1 MELIQQQIKKEI
13 QTIKYYRLFTSS
25 FKTRPFTKRNRLRHA
40 IELNLLRKL
49 KRGLKW
55 TLKQKHTLH
64 ILKTYTISNNKKE
77 NNLL

>member
-1 MELIQQQIKKEI
+1 MELIQQEIEKEI

-49 KRGLKW
+49 K
-55 TLKQKHTLH
+55 KH
-64 ILKTYTISNNKKE
+64 I
-77 NNLL
+77 